1 MTRTIFT
8 FKNIRCGAYDNYLE
22 QNIFEGEGGGEGG
35 RRLFESWTRQRIVL
49 TTILLFSVFNSQN
62 SWQVLTN

>member
-35 RRLFESWTRQRIVL
+35 GVYLKVGRDKELF
-49 TTILLFSVFNSQN
+49 
-62 SWQVLTN
+62 

>member
-35 RRLFESWTRQRIVL
+35 GAAFI
-49 TTILLFSVFNSQN
+49 
-62 SWQVLTN
+62 

>member
-1 MTRTIFT
+1 MTQTIFT
-8 FKNIRCGAYDNYLE
+8 FKNIRCGAY
-22 QNIFEGEGGGEGG
+22 EGEGGGGGG

-62 SWQVLTN
+62 SGQVLTN